1 MNGRFLLDFESCDEY
16 RDVYALNDRL
26 LSLRKLGCTV
36 RVIDFTGIQFQPE
49 YSATDLLSEYPSV
62 HGIIISNT
70 AIPVDYRNLRQ
81 KTQLT
86 QVTVRLDDSKLFRRI
101 RFPKTIR
108 QIHIIPAALIEAR
121 CLTSFLKHALHSK
134 IRVPVSLVLENVDL
148 VLNWEEW
155 KIHRSVGRIVLP
167 QRRNHPVGFSESLRT
182 QGFVRTSRNEL
193 ETVFERKTDV
203 VDCVETK
210 NLETPGFLNE
220 DEQRELILK
229 IIKEAFC
236 G

>member
-1 MNGRFLLDFESCDEY
+1 MNGRFLLDFESCIEN
-16 RDVYALNDRL
+16 RDVCDLNDRL
-26 LSLRKLGCTV
+26 LSLKKLGCMV
-36 RVIDFTGIQFQPE
+36 RFIDFTGIQFQPE

-62 HGIIISNT
+62 HGITISNT
-70 AIPVDYRNLRQ
+70 AMPVDYRNLRQ

-86 QVTVRLDDSKLFRRI
+86 QITVRLDDSKLFRRI

-108 QIHIIPAALIEAR
+108 QIHIIPAALVEAS
-121 CLTSFLKHALHSK
+121 CVTSFLKHALHPK
-134 IRVPVSLVLENVDL
+134 TRVSVSLVLENVDL

-167 QRRNHPVGFSESLRT
+167 QRRNHPVGFSDSLRT

-193 ETVFERKTDV
+193 ETVFERRTNV
-203 VDCVETK
+203 VVCTEDIG
-210 NLETPGFLNE
+210 LETPGFLNE
-220 DEQRELILK
+220 DEQREMILK